1 MTPIKLFAF
10 LVQKAGF
17 SQINFD
23 LSDCKTV
30 ADVRQ
35 LVSKEI
41 PEIEADVAKCMI
53 AVNMEFQADDYQ
65 LTDVSEI
72 AIIPPVS
79 GG

>member
-10 LVQKAGF
+10 LVQKAG
-17 SQINFD
+17 SAQIELD

-30 ADVRQ
+30 ADVRE

-41 PEIEADVAKCMI
+41 PAIEADVAKCMI
-53 AVNMEFQADDYQ
+53 AVNMEFQTDDTI
-65 LTDVSEI
+65 LTDVAEI

>member
-1 MTPIKLFAF
+1 MTPIKFFAF
-10 LVQKAGF
+10 LIQKAGT
-17 SQINFD
+17 SEVKLD
-23 LSDCKTV
+23 LSNCKTV

-41 PEIEADVAKCMI
+41 PAIAQDMNKCMI
-53 AVNMEFQADDYQ
+53 AVNMEFQTDSTA